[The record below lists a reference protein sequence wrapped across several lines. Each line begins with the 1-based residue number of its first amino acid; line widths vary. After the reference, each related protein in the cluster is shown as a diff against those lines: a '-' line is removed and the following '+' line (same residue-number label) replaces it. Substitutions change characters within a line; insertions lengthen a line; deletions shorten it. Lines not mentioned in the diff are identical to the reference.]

1 MGRTNLEL
9 LLFAKR
15 LKLSHFRGV
24 FSIDTLPR
32 KIWSRESGIINLAR
46 STLHGS
52 HWVAYFKRGLYR
64 VYFDSFGVIT
74 PQPIQR
80 YLKTRREFEKKIKCI
95 ERSTQQIQKF
105 NSELCGE
112 FCLFALYNLSK
123 LKNHSYDRVI
133 ELVSD
138 HGYFRR
144 FCDSLNRT

>member
-9 LLFAKR
+9 LFFAKR

-32 KIWSRESGIINLAR
+32 QIWPRESGIVNLAR
-46 STLHGS
+46 STLGGS
-52 HWVAYFKRGLYR
+52 HWVGYFKRGVYR

-95 ERSTQQIQKF
+95 ERSTGQIQNF

-112 FCLFALYNLSK
+112 FCLCALYNLSK
-123 LKNHSYDRVI
+123 FRNHSYDRVI
-133 ELVSD
+133 ELVSNN
-138 HGYFRR
+138 GYFRR
-144 FCDSLNRT
+144 FCNSLDRS